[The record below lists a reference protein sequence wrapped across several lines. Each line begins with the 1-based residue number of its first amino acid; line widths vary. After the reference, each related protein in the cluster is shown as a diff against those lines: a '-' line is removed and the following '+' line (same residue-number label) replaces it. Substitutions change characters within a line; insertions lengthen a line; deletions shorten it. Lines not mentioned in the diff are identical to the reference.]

1 MQIVKRRSTLATKY
15 IVLYEAPTLHLTYS
29 DSAQRDYYLPL
40 IILSF
45 KKISLPWS
53 AAYWNSNL

>member
-45 KKISLPWS
+45 KKISLP
-53 AAYWNSNL
+53 